1 MEITNICVSID
12 RLGRENIQLIFM
24 KTKFLTVPSTL
35 MPEPLSPK
43 IEIRGIHEPV
53 IYEYFARLNNG
64 EFIATAE
71 LFAEQGY
78 LIPPFDKQ
86 LQGRESIAQY
96 LEKEAIGIR
105 FLPECGEIVAS
116 VDIPSRL
123 EHNDHTQY
131 QIQGKVEINWFT
143 VNISWSIELNAV
155 KEIILVEVKLLAS
168 LEDLLSFSR
177 I

>member
-1 MEITNICVSID
+1 MN
-12 RLGRENIQLIFM
+12 RLDCKNIQIIFM
-24 KTKFLTVPSTL
+24 RTTSLTDLAILV
-35 MPEPLSPK
+35 PEPLSQKVK
-43 IEIRGIHEPV
+43 IQGINEPV
-53 IYEYFARLNNG
+53 IYEYFTRLNNG

-71 LFAEQGY
+71 LFAAQGC

-86 LQGRESIAQY
+86 LQGREAIAQY

-105 FLPECGEIVAS
+105 FLPERGQIVTNVDTAS
-116 VDIPSRL
+116 TLAHGDR
-123 EHNDHTQY
+123 TQY

-143 VNISWSIELNAV
+143 INISWSIDLNSA
-155 KEIILVEVKLLAS
+155 KEIVLVTVKLLAA

>member
-1 MEITNICVSID
+1 MEITNVCVLMG
-12 RLGRENIQLIFM
+12 RLDSPNIQLIFM
-24 KTKFLTVPSTL
+24 KTKSSTAPSTL
-35 MPEPLSPK
+35 VSESLSPK
-43 IEIRGIHEPV
+43 VEIQGINEPV

-86 LQGRESIAQY
+86 LQGREAIAQY
-96 LEKEAIGIR
+96 LAKEAIGIR
-105 FLPECGEIVAS
+105 FLPERGEITTS
-116 VDIPSRL
+116 IDTGSNL
-123 EHNDHTQY
+123 EHGDRTQY

-143 VNISWSIELNAV
+143 VNISWSMQLNAV
-155 KEIILVEVKLLAS
+155 KEIMLVEVKLLAS
-168 LEDLLSFSR
+168 WEDLLSFSR

>member
-1 MEITNICVSID
+1 VKTNS
-12 RLGRENIQLIFM
+12 
-24 KTKFLTVPSTL
+24 LTVPSKL

-43 IEIRGIHEPV
+43 VEIGGIHEPV

-86 LQGRESIAQY
+86 LQGREVIAQY
-96 LEKEAIGIR
+96 LEKEAKGII
-105 FLPECGEIVAS
+105 FLPEHGEIVTS
-116 VDIPSRL
+116 VDTASNL
-123 EHNDHTQY
+123 EDADRTRY

-143 VNISWSIELNAV
+143 VNISWSMQLNAA
-155 KEIILVEVKLLAS
+155 KEIMIVEVKLLTS